1 MAIIKNSFLPG
12 GKKPSQKERR
22 LWGNPITKRQ
32 RLSHLGQD
40 DEEKGVSKGRTASCK
55 FGGCPSVPL
64 RARTQSTNMRV
75 TAKQKG

>member
-1 MAIIKNSFLPG
+1 MG
-12 GKKPSQKERR
+12 
-22 LWGNPITKRQ
+22 
-32 RLSHLGQD
+32 LSHHKAPAPVPFGQD

-75 TAKQKG
+75 TAKQRG